1 MIGNDSL
8 RLNVSTEWHTGD
20 HGGMS
25 NFPATDI
32 HFSSFQM
39 YLNFFLIHLFFIIH
53 TYFMNIL
60 ELKYILIYIYKSIIF
75 LAFFIT

>member
-1 MIGNDSL
+1 MQVLGFPTVVGEKLRKWIPNNYIRDVIGNDSL

-32 HFSSFQM
+32 HFSSFQT
-39 YLNFFLIHLFFIIH
+39 YLNFF
-53 TYFMNIL
+53 
-60 ELKYILIYIYKSIIF
+60 
-75 LAFFIT
+75 